1 MDLVEV
7 DMEEVEFLGIL
18 WAEELVDILV
28 DMVE

>member
-18 WAEELVDILV
+18 LVEEVVDILV
-28 DMVE
+28 DMEE

>member
-18 WAEELVDILV
+18 LVEEVVDMLV
-28 DMVE
+28 DMEE